1 MKIIFQTEKLNVEKV
16 LNNFASKNNSSGSV
30 ISFLGKVRPSKKKK
44 IKTMDIEIYEKMALY
59 QTKLALKKLLKEIKI
74 QDYLIMHR
82 YGNLK
87 PGENIIFLIVASE
100 HRKEGF
106 IFIQEILLYFKKKIT
121 FWKKENYQIVLSGL
135 ISKVNDQEVT
145 FFLNSDI
152 KNFVS
157 FRSSKLKCLMLL
169 TGVIST
175 AVPVKKTSSQVFKKS
190 SSKCFS

>member
-1 MKIIFQTEKLNVEKV
+1 MKIIFQTKKLNVEKV
-16 LNNFASKNNSSGSV
+16 LNNFSSKNNSSGSV
-30 ISFLGKVRPSKKKK
+30 ISFLGKVRPSNKKKK

-121 FWKKENYQIVLSGL
+121 FWKRENYL
-135 ISKVNDQEVT
+135 D
-145 FFLNSDI
+145 
-152 KNFVS
+152 
-157 FRSSKLKCLMLL
+157 SSKWLDKQ
-169 TGVIST
+169 S
-175 AVPVKKTSSQVFKKS
+175 
-190 SSKCFS
+190 

>member
-1 MKIIFQTEKLNVEKV
+1 MKIIFQTKRLNIEEV
-16 LNNFASKNNSSGSV
+16 LKSFSSKNGSSGAV
-30 ISFLGKVRPSKKKK
+30 ISFLGKVRPSRNKKK
-44 IKTMDIEIYEKMALY
+44 IKSMDIEIYEKMALY

-121 FWKKENYQIVLSGL
+121 FWKKENYAQD
-135 ISKVNDQEVT
+135 SKWLD
-145 FFLNSDI
+145 
-152 KNFVS
+152 
-157 FRSSKLKCLMLL
+157 
-169 TGVIST
+169 
-175 AVPVKKTSSQVFKKS
+175 SQG
-190 SSKCFS
+190 